1 MKTKKVMSKKL
12 ILLFSLIFLVGM
24 LLSGCGGGQPADK
37 PAEKSDT
44 PATSETAK
52 EDPAGES
59 AEEAAKEAANSND
72 IEDMGDRLAKVYTD
86 MMQSGKYYMK
96 YRAIFEMEG
105 QKEEAQMEVAVNG
118 EDSAVKSSMSAGESH
133 MVFKDNKSY
142 LIDHNAKTIMVMEA
156 AEIEDKD
163 AGIDTDGLTYKDNG
177 QEDFLGKTLPYEEY
191 SIDDG
196 SIKYFF
202 DGKKLAGMKIVA
214 EEMTQIL
221 EVLEI
226 SEKYPAEMFTI
237 PADYTR
243 QEINIGS

>member
-1 MKTKKVMSKKL
+1 MKTKKTMPKKL

-24 LLSGCGGGQPADK
+24 LLSGCGGSQPADK
-37 PAEKSDT
+37 PTEKSDT
-44 PATSETAK
+44 PATSESAK
-52 EDPAGES
+52 TDPAGES
-59 AEEAAKEAANSND
+59 AEEAAKETANSND
-72 IEDMGDRLAKVYTD
+72 IGDMGDRLAKVYTD

-96 YRAIFEMEG
+96 YRAVFEMQG

-142 LIDHNAKTIMVMEA
+142 LIDHSAKTIMVMES

-163 AGIDTDGLTYKDNG
+163 AGIDTDGLTYKDSG

-202 DGKKLAGMKIVA
+202 DGKKLAGMKVIA

-221 EVLEI
+221 EVIEI
-226 SEKYPAEMFTI
+226 SDKCPAEMFSI
-237 PADYTR
+237 PESYQK
-243 QEINIGS
+243 QEMSF